1 MESDSSFEEE
11 QDNIQ
16 KQLDGIEHDEVQAE
30 GNYFTWPKTMDTLL
44 LEVLREHKVK
54 WLKYDRNF
62 QGEAYRI
69 AIEAIN
75 KKYNYKITKEK
86 S

>member
-44 LEVLREHKVK
+44 LEFCENIR
-54 WLKYDRNF
+54 
-62 QGEAYRI
+62 
-69 AIEAIN
+69 
-75 KKYNYKITKEK
+75 
-86 S
+86 